1 MPTSQGDRHEESFQ
15 ESLPE
20 PTVLRNLR
28 AKLNP
33 SRFPRMS
40 PVMGAIVS
48 FVVGAPFGDPPIAEI
63 VIVHDGAVLA
73 RPEGTVKAQII
84 GCYDD
89 LIRNWQALSA
99 CAGLKR
105 SASRPTVSLPARLA
119 IHHCEEPSRN
129 MWATPAE
136 YVVLLNRSSW
146 HRVRSRRWTSWRE
159 CDSHSS

>member
-1 MPTSQGDRHEESFQ
+1 MKNLFKK
-15 ESLPE
+15 SLPE

-40 PVMGAIVS
+40 PVMGAIVG
-48 FVVGAPFGDPPIAEI
+48 FVVAAPFGDPPIAEI

-119 IHHCEEPSRN
+119 TCSR
-129 MWATPAE
+129 PAIRGHYE
-136 YVVLLNRSSW
+136 
-146 HRVRSRRWTSWRE
+146 
-159 CDSHSS
+159 D